1 MSRFDDRSNTRTA
14 AVAAAAA
21 PAPRAPEP
29 GGTARRFL
37 GFDRLRQYGLILA
50 LIILIVVFSFASEY
64 FFSVP
69 NFLNIARQVSVT
81 AIVAVGMTFVII
93 SGGIDLSVGSNLA
106 FSGVIAAMTFAQSGS
121 VPLAFL
127 AGVAVGFGIGLFNGL
142 LTAKGRIAG
151 FIVTLATMGAIR
163 GFSFIVTGGNP
174 VPAADPGFIFVG
186 TGSVFGIAVP
196 ILIMVVIVAL
206 GSFVLNKTKFGRY
219 VYAVG
224 GNEKASRWSGLK
236 VDRVQVAV
244 YSLVGLLAGLA
255 GVIFASRL
263 GSGQPFAGDGFELD
277 VIAAVILGGSSL
289 AGGRGTISGTII
301 GVLIIGVLGNGLTLL
316 DVSSYWQMVVQGA
329 IIVAAVLIDRW
340 ARTRDGN

>member
-1 MSRFDDRSNTRTA
+1 MSRLDRTSTETA
-14 AVAAAAA
+14 AVMASAA
-21 PAPRAPEP
+21 PPTGPA
-29 GGTARRFL
+29 GGAQRFL
-37 GFDRLRQYGLILA
+37 GFDRVRQYGLILA
-50 LIILIVVFSFASEY
+50 LVILIVVFSFASEY
-64 FFSVP
+64 FFSLP

-93 SGGIDLSVGSNLA
+93 SGGIDLSVGSILA
-106 FSGVIAAMTFAQSGS
+106 FSGVIAAMTFAQTGS
-121 VPLAFL
+121 VPLGFL
-127 AGVAVGFGIGLFNGL
+127 AGIAVGFGIGLFNGL

-174 VPAADPGFIFVG
+174 VPAADPGFIFLG
-186 TGSVFGIAVP
+186 TGNILGIAVP
-196 ILIMVVIVAL
+196 ILIMIVIVAL

-244 YSLVGLLAGLA
+244 YAGVGLLAGLA

-289 AGGRGTISGTII
+289 AGGRGKISGTII

-340 ARTRDGN
+340 ARTRESS